1 MSSLFSRGGTDP
13 TAVDSLAPT
22 HGEQG
27 PPSPPVPF
35 GQVADPPEG
44 QQAGAQAE
52 FDSAAVTDSSTSSG
66 VNDAADGREAVDDD
80 SIRVAMALAN
90 AVGNLRQQAL
100 FNFGDMTGVKLTAV
114 IEQML
119 EHSELHASYL
129 QTVRAVF
136 APPPGY
142 QDAYTAFEKPGAVLV
157 LLREPG
163 TGRTFAAHALLAH
176 LQHRIGASVGPLSFG
191 STSRFPVLRLPR
203 AENVGYLLE
212 LPADEETFAVDA
224 DFGAQIERL
233 QHALRKRSSRLI
245 VLTTPQ
251 QWARIS
257 AGAPPDIAPRLGLPD
272 PVAVARAWLQAE
284 DDSLDAATWLADPR
298 IQHLLARQ
306 GPSNVLQIVSLIL
319 NAERRP
325 TSEDLDPSKRD
336 QERDE
341 RVRSVVAARTNWR
354 EDLLKWHCEAGRTS
368 FQRNFLLVA
377 SLLREAPVAHVY
389 AQTSELNTFL
399 GDQAVSLSGQQ
410 APGVIEMV
418 HAVEGDLSEDDTVQ
432 FKRPGWDDAALAY
445 FWIDRPMSRKKFLAW
460 MAKAPTF
467 RTNQYLET
475 ISPEDR
481 KLLAQRAGEFAVRW
495 AARHGKADPLEEI
508 VTAWHNDDTVW
519 PVAVELVSAAALHPT
534 LARFIHDILLR
545 WSKKDSA
552 PLQQLTVDVCAGEFG
567 RRHTGKALLRL
578 LYAAASPHSDV
589 HTALREAVRNLWGDP
604 TARPNLFAEVISWC
618 SPDSKR
624 IAAGRR
630 AFSALATLTDAQAPG
645 WPLLLRPAGADS
657 DFEASPAAL
666 STGWRALL
674 DSQADE
680 AETAEALRLWMD
692 TAWLHPETQPTVFSV
707 LRQGVDIPGRA
718 GGNHPRHRL
727 RDLLYRWQPV
737 PAENADPERVRLRH
751 ALADEIDH
759 DHSRSVAKYR
769 PCPAGPHPV
778 PA

>member
-1 MSSLFSRGGTDP
+1 MSSFFSRGGTNP
-13 TAVDSLAPT
+13 AAVDAIAPSRW
-22 HGEQG
+22 EQD

-35 GQVADPPEG
+35 EPVGDPPD
-44 QQAGAQAE
+44 QQPADAPPE
-52 FDSAAVTDSSTSSG
+52 FDGAAAAAASTG
-66 VNDAADGREAVDDD
+66 VDDGADGLEAVDDD
-80 SIRVAMALAN
+80 RIRVAMALAN

-129 QTVRAVF
+129 ETVRAVF

-142 QDAYTAFEKPGAVLV
+142 QDAYTAFEKPGTVLV
-157 LLREPG
+157 LLRDPG
-163 TGRTFAAHALLAH
+163 AGRTFAAHALLAD
-176 LQHRIGASVGPLSFG
+176 LRHRTGASVGPLSFG

-203 AENVGYLLE
+203 VENVGYLLE
-212 LPADEETFAVDA
+212 LPADEDTFAVDA
-224 DFGAQIERL
+224 DFGAQIDRL

-257 AGAPPDIAPRLGLPD
+257 AGAPPDIVAGLGLPD

-284 DDSLDAATWLADPR
+284 DDSLDAETWLADPR

-306 GPSNVLQIVSLIL
+306 GPSDVLQIVSLIL
-319 NAERRP
+319 NAERRSA
-325 TSEDLDPSKRD
+325 SEDLDPSKRD

-354 EDLLKWHCEAGRTS
+354 KDLLDWHCRAGRTS

-389 AQTSELNTFL
+389 AQTSELNTCL

-418 HAVEGDLSEDDTVQ
+418 HAIEGDLSEDDTVQ
-432 FKRPGWDDAALAY
+432 FTRPGWDDAALAY
-445 FWIDRPMSRKKFLAW
+445 FWIDRPISRKKFLAW
-460 MAKAPTF
+460 MAKAPTI
-467 RTNQYLET
+467 RTSQYLET

-481 KLLAQRAGEFAVRW
+481 KLLAQRVGAFAVRW
-495 AARHGKADPLEEI
+495 AARQGKADPLEEI

-519 PVAVELVSAAALHPT
+519 PIAVELVSAAALHPT
-534 LARFIHDILLR
+534 LARFIHDMLLR
-545 WSKKDSA
+545 WSKKDSV
-552 PLQQLTVDVCAGEFG
+552 PLQRLTVDVCAGEFG

-578 LYAAASPHSDV
+578 LYAAASPNSDV
-589 HTALREAVRNLWGDP
+589 HTALRKAVRNLWKDP

-618 SPDSKR
+618 SPDSRR

-630 AFSALATLTDAQAPG
+630 AFSALATLTDDDRQD
-645 WPLLLRPAGADS
+645 WPLLLRPTRTDS
-657 DFEASPAAL
+657 DFDASSAAL

-680 AETAEALRLWMD
+680 AEAAEALRLWMD
-692 TAWLHPETQPTVFSV
+692 TALLHPETQPTVFSV
-707 LRQGVDIPGRA
+707 LRQGVDVPGRA
-718 GGNHPRHRL
+718 GGDHPRHRL
-727 RDLLYRWQPV
+727 RDLLYQWQPV
-737 PAENADPERVRLRH
+737 PAEDADPERVRLRH
-751 ALADEIDH
+751 ALADEIAH
-759 DHSRSVAKYR
+759 DHSRSLEKYR
-769 PCPAGPHPV
+769 PSPAGPHTVPV
-778 PA
+778 